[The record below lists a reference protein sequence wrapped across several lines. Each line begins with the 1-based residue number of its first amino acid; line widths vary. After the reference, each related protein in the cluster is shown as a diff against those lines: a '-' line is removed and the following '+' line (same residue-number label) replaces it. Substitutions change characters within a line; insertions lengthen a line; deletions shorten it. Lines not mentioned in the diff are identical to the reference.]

1 MSQLLNQFYNDEHLR
16 EELLAYLHNFID
28 EEALKRVYA
37 KEDVSAVADA
47 RSLIDSAFSN
57 LEDEYAPRNKTPI
70 AKNQAR

>member
-16 EELLAYLHNFID
+16 EELLAYLHDFID

-47 RSLIDSAFSN
+47 RLLIDSAFSN
-57 LEDEYAPRNKTPI
+57 LENEYGIRNKAPVT
-70 AKNQAR
+70 KNQAR